1 MIISTLGAV
10 MDVAMSISSAMQE
23 LTSVNSSLTRQDLWK
38 SGMNIG
44 RDMIGTMTNTLI
56 LAFAGSS
63 FLMVLYIYS
72 LGVPVYELLSSTLV
86 ATELVH
92 GIASSI
98 GVIVSVPL
106 TVLIGTCFYVNN
118 SSVEQR

>member
-1 MIISTLGAV
+1 
-10 MDVAMSISSAMQE
+10 
-23 LTSVNSSLTRQDLWK
+23 
-38 SGMNIG
+38 
-44 RDMIGTMTNTLI
+44 MTNTLI
-56 LAFAGSS
+56 LAFVGSS

-86 ATELVH
+86 ATEVVH

-106 TVLIGTCFYVNN
+106 TVWIGTFFYTHKN
-118 SSVEQR
+118 